1 MLVQPFTAR
10 HPREREM
17 GDEVAG
23 GEPLG
28 PPLATRLKL
37 YFDGLTQGP
46 VPDHLLQLTEALEV
60 AFERGDLKCGR
71 RSAS

>member
-1 MLVQPFTAR
+1 MTA
-10 HPREREM
+10 M
-17 GDEVAG
+17 G

-28 PPLATRLKL
+28 PPLGTRLKV
-37 YFDGLTQGP
+37 YFDGLTAGP
-46 VPDHLLQLTEALEV
+46 VPDHLLKLTEALEA